1 MLQPGSYSGKAAD
14 MWSLGIILYTLLVG
28 HYPFF
33 DTNPQTLFSKIR
45 SGYYDIPDHI
55 SYLARSLISSLLA
68 FEPHRRASPDAV
80 LRHPW
85 FSRTPDESFITPPP
99 SVLDK
104 DQTVPLKIYWLYLS
118 SFSPYQVSLPLS
130 PLLLLYIQVWHLFST
145 FFFNGCTYC
154 SVVPFREV
162 FGMWT
167 YSGIYFGPALRG
179 AWCGFFV

>member
-1 MLQPGSYSGKAAD
+1 MLHNFLRSILSLRYLDDAKLLDPSGQLTDRHGCPAYVCPEMLQPGSYSGKAAD

-45 SGYYDIPDHI
+45 SGYYDVPDHV

-68 FEPHRRASPDAV
+68 FEPHRRASPDTV

-104 DQTVPLKIYWLYLS
+104 DQTVPLKIY
-118 SFSPYQVSLPLS
+118 
-130 PLLLLYIQVWHLFST
+130 
-145 FFFNGCTYC
+145 
-154 SVVPFREV
+154 
-162 FGMWT
+162 
-167 YSGIYFGPALRG
+167 
-179 AWCGFFV
+179 